1 MINFGSKLKELRL
14 AKGKSQKDLAEYLN
28 ISFQSVSKWESGIHY
43 PDVFLLEKIA
53 NYFDVGVEYFF
64 DSAKTQKKEKVFE
77 EIETTINVNST
88 IVTWTDF
95 IYNNTIA
102 PVAELDKTRHCAG
115 NRYLKTHP
123 GPKDY
128 LIIAVD
134 KNNKICFFGLHY
146 NNHIPTCG
154 PDWCF
159 YSKSGE
165 EGKNN
170 PCLIIEDSYF
180 KSDARKKNYFGFEFV
195 IPQGGFLINIPIM
208 SIEHRN
214 ILSFLLPKDVLKF
227 ALKEFPYLK
236 NDYNGKNLFR
246 GILLPNELN
255 HCNVYLK
262 DNKIIFEKDFVETDK
277 PSTEKKDEKIE
288 ELEQRIEA
296 LEERIEKYQMMIDE
310 LESMVSD
317 CESRIYDL
325 EDRIDED

>member
-1 MINFGSKLKELRL
+1 MLNFGSKLKELRL
-14 AKGKSQKDLAEYLN
+14 AKGESQKNLAEYLN
-28 ISFQSVSKWESGIHY
+28 ISFQSVSKWESGVHY

-53 NYFDVGVEYFF
+53 NYYGVGVEYFF
-64 DSAKTQKKEKVFE
+64 DSKGIKKQEKVYE
-77 EIETTINVNST
+77 EIETKVNVSST

-95 IYNNTIA
+95 MHNNTIA
-102 PVAELDKTRHCAG
+102 PTAELDKTRHCAG

-134 KNNKICFFGLHY
+134 KDNKICFFGLHY

-165 EGKNN
+165 DEKNN
-170 PCLIIEDSYF
+170 PCIIIEDNYYNSET
-180 KSDARKKNYFGFEFV
+180 RKKNYFGFEFV

-208 SIEHRN
+208 SIEHKK

-255 HCNVYLK
+255 HCSVYLK
-262 DNKIIFEKDFVETDK
+262 DNKIVFEKID
-277 PSTEKKDEKIE
+277 DEINTPNIE
-288 ELEQRIEA
+288 NKNEYLEALEQRIEA
-296 LEERIEKYQMMIDE
+296 LEEKIEKYQMVIDY
-310 LESMVSD
+310 LESVVTD
-317 CESRIYDL
+317 LESRID
-325 EDRIDED
+325 D